1 MPCPALRQVQ
11 QCATACG
18 EIIRHANYTSAVCCC
33 CCCCRCEERE
43 TEWTHGPTVCLPA
56 CLPAQEAAVLAVSSF
71 HVGYDDDDDDDDGVF
86 NQERNLCSTPF
97 PIPVESSSTLIIIT
111 VISSLTKGM
120 EWAVMTTVSRA
131 IVRSDANSNSSAL
144 DRSLARANDLVIID
158 VFAALY
164 TSCYDYDYDYGYNI
178 M

>member
-1 MPCPALRQVQ
+1 
-11 QCATACG
+11 
-18 EIIRHANYTSAVCCC
+18 
-33 CCCCRCEERE
+33 
-43 TEWTHGPTVCLPA
+43 
-56 CLPAQEAAVLAVSSF
+56 
-71 HVGYDDDDDDDDGVF
+71 
-86 NQERNLCSTPF
+86 
-97 PIPVESSSTLIIIT
+97 
-111 VISSLTKGM
+111 
-120 EWAVMTTVSRA
+120 MTTVSRA